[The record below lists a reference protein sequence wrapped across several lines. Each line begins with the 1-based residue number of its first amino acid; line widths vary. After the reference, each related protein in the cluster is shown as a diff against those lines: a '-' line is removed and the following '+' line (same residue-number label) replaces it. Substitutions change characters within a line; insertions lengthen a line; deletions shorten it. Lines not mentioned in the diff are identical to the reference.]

1 MSKTQKEGYEESAK
15 KDRSRYDKDMQAYKK
30 KAVVEQAPEEEEEEE
45 EYSEED

>member
-1 MSKTQKEGYEESAK
+1 MSKTQKEPYEESAK

-30 KAVVEQAPEEEEEEE
+30 SSVVEAPDEEEEE